1 MSNEMKTYELSVDS
15 RIDSYIKPQAK
26 WIKVSDLTPDDYEE
40 LNSKSRLFLI
50 SYKERT
56 FELTYTLI
64 QHFFTIEKSDDG
76 ALYLWSLSGYKFNK
90 EHRTAYITAL
100 EIEDWR
106 AEDIISS
113 YS

>member
-15 RIDSYIKPQAK
+15 SMGWYIKNQVK
-26 WIKVSDLTPDDYEE
+26 WMKVSDLTPDDYEE
-40 LNSKSRLFLI
+40 LNSNSRLFLI
-50 SYKERT
+50 AYKERI
-56 FELTYTLI
+56 FKLTYTLV
-64 QHFFTIEKSDDG
+64 QEFFKIEKFDDG
-76 ALYLWSLSGYKFNK
+76 TLYLWSLSGYKFNK

-106 AEDIISS
+106 VEDIISS